1 MPQVSE
7 KTQAAIIE
15 YSRYILTEHIQH
27 QDYFNKME
35 EIDMAY
41 ARYIAH
47 VDPKTG
53 LPIGEGI
60 DAATTPVGVFN
71 VPSTTPPVI
80 VSQVESMVGYLS
92 EVFLSGTPLFPVVSN
107 PSNRNDAGAL
117 EALLDDHSTLGG
129 YPRELLI
136 FLRDSIKYNLAAV
149 EVDWTSIDQYD
160 VMDELLAPDQPQL
173 KTKAVK
179 FSKLQRLD
187 MYNTIWDR
195 NTDPGSIAKEGDYA
209 GYIKILSRPKLKRL
223 LNKLSIDGDA
233 MNVEKALASYI
244 QSDAPN
250 YRLHPQVSDY
260 ISSRKPISTINW
272 RVFLGEDKTDTGLF
286 CGNYEVMTLYGRLC
300 PADIGISAPKKNTPQ
315 IFKFIIVNGNIV
327 ICAKR
332 IISAYDYLPILFAQP
347 FEDGLGYQTKSIA
360 EGSIPIQEAAKTLF
374 AIKFN
379 TARRAVSDR
388 ALYNPSVINPR
399 DVNAPVPA
407 AKIPVNANSLNARP
421 ISDFYFPIPFD
432 GRGTE
437 SALQDG
443 MQIVGFGKEL
453 SGLNSPL
460 QGQFQKG
467 NKSVVEWQ
475 DTMGGADARL
485 RLPALALEYQFF
497 SPLKEILKFNIYQ
510 YGEDAIVV
518 SQRTGDQI
526 PVDIQKLRRSVL
538 SFRVADGY
546 TPKSK
551 LASTEAITQIMQ
563 LISQSPVLQ
572 QVYGAMLPAIVDHLA
587 QLMGVRGL
595 SEYMPQQ
602 PQQGQN
608 PQQAVPQGGGN
619 PIEQMTK
626 NDLNQQELDLRQQA
640 IQLRDRQLRNAG
652 G

>member
-1 MPQVSE
+1 MPQVSD

-35 EIDMAY
+35 EIDIAY
-41 ARYIAH
+41 ARYISH
-47 VDPKTG
+47 TDPKTG
-53 LPIGEGI
+53 LPVGEGI

-80 VSQVESMVGYLS
+80 VSQVDSMVGYLS
-92 EVFLSGTPLFPVVSN
+92 EVFLSGTPIFPVVSS
-107 PSNRNDAGAL
+107 PANRKEAGDL

-136 FLRDSIKYNLAAV
+136 FLRDSIKYNLAAM
-149 EVDWTSIDQYD
+149 EVDWTSVDQYD
-160 VMDELLAPDQPQL
+160 VLDELLTPDQPQL
-173 KTKAVK
+173 KSKRVQ

-187 MYNTIWDR
+187 LYNTIWDR
-195 NTDPGSIAKEGDYA
+195 NTTPGDIAKEGDYA

-260 ISSRKPISTINW
+260 VSSRKPITTINW
-272 RVFLGEDKTDTGLF
+272 SSFLGVGNSEPAPF
-286 CGNYEVMTLYGRLC
+286 AGNYELLTIYGRLC
-300 PADIGISAPKKNTPQ
+300 PSDIGITAPKKNTPQ
-315 IFKFIIVNGNIV
+315 IFKFLIINGSVV
-327 ICAKR
+327 ICVKR
-332 IISAYDYLPILFAQP
+332 IISAYDYLPILFGQP
-347 FEDGLGYQTKSIA
+347 MEDGLGYQTKSAA

-388 ALYNPSVINPR
+388 ALYNPSVVNPK

-407 AKIPVNANSLNARP
+407 AKIPVHANSLNGRP
-421 ISDFYFPIPFD
+421 ISDFYYPIPFD

-497 SPLKEILKFNIYQ
+497 SPLKEILKFNIHQ
-510 YGEDAIVV
+510 FGEDVVIV
-518 SQRTGDQI
+518 SQKTGDVI
-526 PVDIQKLRRSVL
+526 NVDIAALRKTVL

-563 LISQSPVLQ
+563 LISQSPILQ
-572 QVYGAMLPAIVDHLA
+572 QVYGPMLPAIVDHLA

-602 PQQGQN
+602 SQPQQQVGMSGQPGRN
-608 PQQAVPQGGGN
+608 DVVD
-619 PIEQMTK
+619 QMTK